1 MIKVLYAGDASTNI
15 GPIFIAS
22 PFNVEV
28 KGFSSHIWGQ
38 PLIDALQAEGDIQ
51 VHHMTPHEAIS
62 DFPRTVEELEQYGAV
77 ILSDCEC
84 EVLALY
90 PFWVAGTPLPRT
102 NRLKAIR
109 EYTRQ
114 GGGLLMVGG
123 WTSFSGRFGHGGYYD
138 TPVEQ
143 ALPVNCLKGADDR
156 VEVPEGVKVNILK
169 PHHPIVAEI
178 PWNECP
184 VFEGFNRI
192 LPKPDAEVLATIGQG
207 EDENPLMVTWEFGKG
222 RAMAFATD
230 CSPHWAAFFQ
240 PWKYYGQFWR
250 QTVRWLAQAKELH
263 DERHPIRRDRRRANG
278 APARVSSK

>member
-1 MIKVLYAGDASTNI
+1 MKVLYAGDSAAKI
-15 GPIFIAS
+15 GPVFVAS

-28 KGFSSHIWGQ
+28 KGFSTHIWGK
-38 PLIDALQAEGDIQ
+38 PLIDALEQGQIR
-51 VHHMTPHEAIS
+51 VTHMTPDVAIS
-62 DFPRTVEELEQYGAV
+62 EFPRTVEGLKEYDAV

-90 PFWVAGTPLPRT
+90 PFWLPGAEVPRT

-114 GGGLLMVGG
+114 GGGLLMIGG

-138 TPVEQ
+138 TPVEE
-143 ALPVNCLKGADDR
+143 ALPVNCLKGLDDR
-156 VEVPEGVKVNILK
+156 VETPEGVHVRILAAD
-169 PHHPIVAEI
+169 HPVVQGI
-178 PWNECP
+178 PWGDCP
-184 VFEGFNRI
+184 VFEGFNKIR
-192 LPKPDAEVLATIGQG
+192 PKKEARVLATIGEG
-207 EDENPLMVTWEFGKG
+207 EDENPLIVVWEFGKG

-250 QTVRWLAQAKELH
+250 QAITWLAHK
-263 DERHPIRRDRRRANG
+263 
-278 APARVSSK
+278 S